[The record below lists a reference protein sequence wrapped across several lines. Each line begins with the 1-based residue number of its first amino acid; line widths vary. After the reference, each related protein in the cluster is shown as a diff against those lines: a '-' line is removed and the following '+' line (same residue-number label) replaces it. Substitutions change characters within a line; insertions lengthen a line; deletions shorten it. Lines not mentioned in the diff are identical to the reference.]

1 MLIQADGGVFF
12 WEGACGANVCL
23 SGSGMDL
30 ASALRWADVGY
41 SLNVKLLAT
50 LSVCEDGN
58 GLKRKE
64 CD

>member
-1 MLIQADGGVFF
+1 MAGFFF

-23 SGSGMDL
+23 SGSGMNL

-41 SLNVKLLAT
+41 KKKLLAT
-50 LSVCEDGN
+50 SSVCEDGN
-58 GLKRKE
+58 GLKREE